1 MALRK
6 PPASLDPKG
15 LKIEAALP
23 WATLHCQ
30 LVTPMYG
37 GGVKAHTVDKD
48 MPVRVSAIRGQLRF
62 WWRLLA
68 KHSPNNDLWK
78 QNGKP
83 LRVMEAEIWGGID
96 DNVKASKVFLRVND
110 VQKLTVDPWAKYTIN
125 PNNGQYRSLPDYE
138 SWANVPYV
146 LFPAQGK
153 RPGGADAE
161 PPHELAKAGLNWQ
174 LHLSFSPAI
183 TDVQRQQVWEALRWW
198 ANFGG
203 LGARTRRGLGAI
215 QLNKVTGMGSPAN
228 LLTPVSAQEAQQA
241 GCQLLLRASQ
251 NDAYAAWQSA
261 IKKLQEFRQLP
272 LVARN
277 EGKERNRPGRS
288 KWPEPD
294 AIRRLTRR
302 NATNHE
308 PTHPAGNLF
317 PRAAFGLPIIF
328 HFQGQGE
335 PGDTSLQ
342 PIINDTRLDRM
353 ASPVILRPFM
363 NKDKKWAAA
372 ALLLPHAHIN
382 NLMLDL
388 SGTKIPSHWNPAQ
401 AANVP
406 PIAQNGGQDPL
417 TAFMNYFAKP

>member
-1 MALRK
+1 LENIDMALRK

-68 KHSPNNDLWK
+68 QHKWHLGNTNAI
-78 QNGKP
+78 
-83 LRVMEAEIWGGID
+83 RAAEADIWGGIAD
-96 DNVKASKVFLRVND
+96 TVEASKVFLRVSD
-110 VQKLTVDPWAKYTIN
+110 VQGQQIAAWAKYVA
-125 PNNGQYRSLPDYE
+125 NNRGNKILEKTD
-138 SWANVPYV
+138 WANVPYV

-153 RPGGADAE
+153 VEFGQVVED
-161 PPHELAKAGLNWQ
+161 PHELAKAGLNWQ
-174 LHLSFSPAI
+174 LHLSFCPAI

-215 QLNKVTGMGSPAN
+215 QINKVTGIGSPEN

-261 IKKLQEFRQLP
+261 IRKLQEFRQLP
-272 LVARN
+272 PLARN
-277 EGKERNRPGRS
+277 PGQQPNRPGRS

-302 NATNHE
+302 NAANHA

-342 PIINDTRLDRM
+342 PDLPKGQNERM
-353 ASPVILRPFM
+353 ASPVILRPYM

-382 NLMLDL
+382 NLRLDL
-388 SGTKIPSHWNPAQ
+388 SGTKIPAFWNPAQ
-401 AANVP
+401 ASNVS